1 MLKRSFRMVHD
12 ESGLAGVEFALI
24 LPVMIIL
31 FFGVYETSQAL
42 SARADVVNLTS
53 AAADLVAQENAVTN
67 ADITNV
73 YAAAS
78 TILDPYPRA
87 GALGPSI
94 RITSIIDD
102 GKGVK
107 DPTTGV
113 TPPHASGKVDWVC
126 TQTASAI
133 GSLGT
138 ASAKNDKVDPLPS
151 AIMVV
156 GGSVIRVEVAY
167 EYNSPTTQSITG
179 PIVMRSTFY
188 TRPRR
193 ALQITG
199 PTANCN
205 VTPT

>member
-1 MLKRSFRMVHD
+1 MLKELFRTVRN

-24 LPVMIIL
+24 LPLMLAL

-42 SARADVVNLTS
+42 TARADVVNLTS
-53 AAADLVAQENAVTN
+53 AAADLVAQESTATA
-67 ADITNV
+67 ADINNV
-73 YAAAS
+73 YNAAGA
-78 TILDPYPRA
+78 ILDPYPRA

-113 TPPHASGKVDWVC
+113 TPPHTSGKVDWVC
-126 TQTASAI
+126 TQPASAI
-133 GSLGT
+133 GSLG
-138 ASAKNDKVDPLPS
+138 AAQAKNDAVDFAPN
-151 AIMVV
+151 AIMMA

-179 PIVMRSTFY
+179 PIVMKSTFF
-188 TRPRR
+188 TKPRR
-193 ALQITG
+193 AAQITG
-199 PTANCN
+199 PGGNC
-205 VTPT
+205 